1 MAKVKRGTTICNI
14 DDFNYP
20 VEVINNP
27 FKSNDECA
35 KWVMGRLNN
44 EEFFIQACSKRY
56 ELVENKLIF
65 PKIEKILNKHKIEF
79 KVVYSH
85 TQNVRFYADYQI
97 TDKRYAYTMSGTS
110 DTIQPMIRVAHSYNG
125 LTKYRI
131 IFGYFR
137 MVCSNGLTIPVQEM
151 KKYNLVIIGKHTE
164 SILYS
169 LKQLNTLLRVFSN
182 EAKQITKAIV
192 DKYEL
197 LGGRMVVN
205 VNDRVKEV
213 LNQNK
218 IAMVDNA
225 KLNTVN
231 DIVSRIIKEANG
243 TTKVDGKKID
253 LGYNG
258 NVNDFLVYNGINQYL
273 NDDAINIK
281 APEKRM
287 EIDSKILEYMLV
299 NA

>member
-1 MAKVKRGTTICNI
+1 
-14 DDFNYP
+14 
-20 VEVINNP
+20 
-27 FKSNDECA
+27 
-35 KWVMGRLNN
+35 
-44 EEFFIQACSKRY
+44 
-56 ELVENKLIF
+56 
-65 PKIEKILNKHKIEF
+65 
-79 KVVYSH
+79 
-85 TQNVRFYADYQI
+85 
-97 TDKRYAYTMSGTS
+97 MSGTS

-169 LKQLNTLLRVFSN
+169 LKQLDTLLTVFAN
-182 EAKQITKAIV
+182 EAKQITSAII

-197 LGGRMVVN
+197 LGGRMVIN
-205 VNDRVKEV
+205 IKDRVKEV

-218 IAMVDNA
+218 IIMVDN
-225 KLNTVN
+225 KVLNTVDN
-231 DIVSRIIKEANG
+231 IVSRIMAEANG
-243 TTKVDGKKID
+243 TTEVDGKKID
-253 LGYNG
+253 MGYNG
-258 NVNDFLVYNGINQYL
+258 QVNDWLIFNGINQYI